1 MFKVSTEDYD
11 FHNDL
16 ERAIFMKDC
25 LRGEYEF
32 TLDEENFTTQIKKG
46 ETVIEWKRFYYDVL
60 LGIPKIIQSEKDR
73 FNKDMDEYNKKKS
86 KVKDEIDKD
95 IRRKYTSNSE
105 FVSNSAYNQY
115 CIDFECK
122 IGKWKEENTFE
133 YDKYMNFETYDTFKS
148 NFNKICIIKETL
160 EHMAIVLEFNS
171 E

>member
-25 LRGEYEF
+25 LKGDYEF

-46 ETVIEWKRFYYDVL
+46 ETFIEWKRFYYDVL

>member
-25 LRGEYEF
+25 LKGDYEF
-32 TLDEENFTTQIKKG
+32 TLDEDFTTQIKKG